1 MPPSETDRRI
11 LSHVVGLTV
20 IAAVLVVAFL
30 PNTGA
35 IPADTS
41 CPYGNCSTTGNGPAT
56 LWYVLLG
63 ALVLVAAALGAVL
76 LLRRR
81 RAPAPAASVE
91 PWSGPTSGTLEGPE
105 GAPAA
110 AAGGVAPAYLET
122 PEDVGHPGPDVP
134 AGEGAAPAEG
144 GADIDSLMQELD
156 KISGEILQ
164 RGKPQSK
171 TPPPAEGEEEGGDSQ

>member
-1 MPPSETDRRI
+1 M
-11 LSHVVGLTV
+11 LSTVLGLTV
-20 IAAVLVVAFL
+20 IAAVLLLAFL

-41 CPYGNCSTTGNGPAT
+41 CPYGNCPTTDNGPAT

-81 RAPAPAASVE
+81 RSPTPPEAVE
-91 PWSGPTSGTLEGPE
+91 AWSGPTSGAAGGPE
-105 GAPAA
+105 GAPE
-110 AAGGVAPAYLET
+110 GPSSGVAPDYLES
-122 PEDVGHPGPDVP
+122 PEDVGHAPPAVPG
-134 AGEGAAPAEG
+134 AEGAAPSEG

-164 RGKPQSK
+164 RGKPQPK
-171 TPPPAEGEEEGGDSQ
+171 TPPPADGEEEGTDSQ

>member
-1 MPPSETDRRI
+1 MPVYEKDRPI
-11 LSHVVGLTV
+11 LFHVAGLV
-20 IAAVLVVAFL
+20 VLAAVLVLAFL

-41 CPYGNCSTTGNGPAT
+41 CPYGNCSTTNNGPAT

-63 ALVLVAAALGAVL
+63 ALVLVAAALGAIL

-81 RAPAPAASVE
+81 RAPPPAAPVE
-91 PWSGPTSGTLEGPE
+91 PWSGPTGGPGE
-105 GAPAA
+105 APGGGPVAPAA
-110 AAGGVAPAYLET
+110 VGAAAYLET
-122 PEDVGHPGPDVP
+122 PEDVGHPGPEVP
-134 AGEGAAPAEG
+134 AAEAPPAAEG

-164 RGKPQSK
+164 RGKPQK
-171 TPPPAEGEEEGGDSQ
+171 TPPPAEGEDEGTDSQ